1 MGWGRSIGLAFSRLF
16 AIARLACLAYQVKR
30 FVPASQP
37 LSRMAGPRQTM
48 INPIEADR
56 DPTRYVTYS
65 NREQD

>member
-1 MGWGRSIGLAFSRLF
+1 
-16 AIARLACLAYQVKR
+16 
-30 FVPASQP
+30 
-37 LSRMAGPRQTM
+37 MAGPRQTM